1 MGGGTKWGRGG
12 GEVLLTLNMI
22 GKGRPKQSRPFGKL
36 ASIRVRRTPRELK
49 KIKSKCLIDSGFCFL
64 VFQLCS
70 IISSTHQDG
79 AERNGWCYTLWK
91 VEQGSR
97 HRIVA
102 LPKLFY
108 AKRIAVVLTSY
119 KHVPWF
125 CLPEMIFFLFSFYL
139 MALYS
144 AVWADCVLCFFNYY
158 YCYFDSNDQMRYC
171 LDFWWLW
178 LTS

>member
-1 MGGGTKWGRGG
+1 MGGGTKWRRGG

-91 VEQGSR
+91 DEQGSR
-97 HRIVA
+97 HRTVA

-125 CLPEMIFFLFSFYL
+125 CLPEMIFFSFPFTWGPFTLLYEQILFSVFL
-139 MALYS
+139 IIIIIVISILTIK
-144 AVWADCVLCFFNYY
+144 
-158 YCYFDSNDQMRYC
+158 R